1 MELARALR
9 AEAQRADERRVLVLA
24 GDPDVTRDR
33 AAAALSASDI
43 PTTETTVL
51 GPDPIA
57 DCERHEQ
64 RRAAE
69 LLGRTRSAVVVD
81 AHHELRP
88 NALGTAVGA
97 VDGGGLLLL
106 LTPPLDDWPDRRDD
120 FDSSLAVAPFDREAV
135 TGHFR
140 RRLVETVRAHRGL
153 AVVAVDSEGDTVE
166 RDGLTDPPPRRPRS
180 SPDPP
185 ADHDFAAATYEAC
198 HSADQRDAV
207 HALESLA
214 SPGHAVVVEADRGR
228 GKSSAAGLAAANL
241 AREGFDVL
249 VTAPQYRSAG
259 ELFTRAAALLETLG
273 ESVERDRA
281 DVVQRLTVG
290 TADGDGGRIRYE
302 KPASAVDL
310 PGDPDVVLVDEA
322 AALPVRR
329 LDSLLGAQSVAFTTT
344 VHGYEGAGRG
354 FSVRFRDRL
363 DESDHAVTEVS
374 MTAPIRYADADPVEV
389 WAFRALLL
397 DARPPVSE
405 LVSAATPE
413 TVTYRRLTSS
423 DLLDDEHLLREVFG
437 LLVLAHY
444 RTEPTDL
451 ARLLDAPN
459 LTVRALTHREEPNG
473 AGPPSSDRDSDGG
486 HVVAVALLAREGA
499 LDAETRGRMYDGGRV
514 RGNMLP
520 DVLTTQLRDDAA
532 GVPVGHRVLRIATH
546 GAVRSRGLGSQLL
559 AEVRREFA
567 DEVDWLGVGFGVTP
581 ELLGFW
587 RANGYRTLHLST
599 SRNDR
604 SGEYSAVMLDPCS
617 DAGRDLA
624 TRHTGWFCDR
634 IGAALTDALSDA
646 DPDVIRAVLG
656 AVDAVPNPDLSAWE
670 WRLVAGVP
678 SGASVL
684 DTNPA
689 PFRRLA
695 LRHLVAPAD
704 PDALSAREERLLVRK
719 VLQARPWDAVADRM
733 AFTSER
739 ECKQAFGAAVETLT
753 RLYREPQ

>member
-9 AEAQRADERRVLVLA
+9 TEAQRAGERRALVLT
-24 GDPDVTRDR
+24 GDPEPTRDR
-33 AAAALSASDI
+33 AAAALCATDI
-43 PTTETTVL
+43 PDSETTVL
-51 GPDPIA
+51 GPEPIL
-57 DCERHEQ
+57 DCERHRQ
-64 RRAAE
+64 RRAVE
-69 LLGRTRSAVVVD
+69 LLGRTQSAVVLD
-81 AHHELRP
+81 AHEECRP

-97 VDGGGLLLL
+97 VDGGGLLLVL
-106 LTPPLDDWPDRRDD
+106 APPLDEWPDRRDA
-120 FDSSLAVAPFDREAV
+120 FDASLAVPPFDRQQV

-140 RRLVETVRAHRGL
+140 RRLVETIRAHRGVG
-153 AVVAVDSEGDTVE
+153 VVAVDSEGDTVE
-166 RDGLTDPPPRRPRS
+166 KTGLTEPAPRRTRPV
-180 SPDPP
+180 PEPP
-185 ADHDFAAATYEAC
+185 EDHSFAAATYEAC
-198 HSADQRDAV
+198 RTADQRDAV

-241 AREGFDVL
+241 ARRGQDVL

-259 ELFTRAAALLETLG
+259 ELFTRAGSLLATL
-273 ESVERDRA
+273 EEAVERDR
-281 DVVQRLTVG
+281 DETPHRLTVETPNG
-290 TADGDGGRIRYE
+290 GEGRIRFE
-302 KPASAVDL
+302 PPAEAVDM
-310 PGDPDVVLVDEA
+310 PDDPDVVFVDEA

-329 LDSLLGAQSVAFTTT
+329 LDALLSAPSVAFTTT

-363 DESDHAVTEVS
+363 TESDHTVTDVS

-397 DARPPVSE
+397 DARPPVAP
-405 LVSAATPE
+405 LVEDATPDSA
-413 TVTYRRLTSS
+413 TYRRLSS
-423 DLLDDEHLLREVFG
+423 AALLADEHLLREAFG

-459 LTVRALTHREEPNG
+459 LSVRALTH
-473 AGPPSSDRDSDGG
+473 DG
-486 HVVAVALLAREGA
+486 HVAAVALLAREGG
-499 LDAETRGRMYDGGRV
+499 LDSETRERMYEGGRV

-520 DVLTTQLRDDAA
+520 DVLTTQLRDRDA
-532 GVPVGHRVLRIATH
+532 GVPTGQRVLRIATH
-546 GAVRSRGLGSQLL
+546 GAVRSRGLGSRLL
-559 AEVRREFA
+559 TEIRREFA
-567 DEVDWLGVGFGVTP
+567 DSADWLGVGFGATP
-581 ELLGFW
+581 ELLDFW
-587 RANGYRTLHLST
+587 RSNGYRTLHLST

-624 TRHTGWFCDR
+624 TRHTGWFGDR
-634 IGAALTDALSDA
+634 IGATLTDALGDA
-646 DPDVIRAVLG
+646 DPDVVRATLG
-656 AVDAVPNPDLSAWE
+656 AADAEPDPDLSAWE

-695 LRHLVAPAD
+695 LRHLLSPAD
-704 PDALSAREERLLVRK
+704 PSALSAREERLLVRK
-719 VLQARPWDAVADRM
+719 VLQARPWGEVAETM
-733 AFTSER
+733 GFISER
-739 ECKQAFGAAVETLT
+739 ECKQYLGKAVETLT
-753 RLYREPQ
+753 RLYRESP